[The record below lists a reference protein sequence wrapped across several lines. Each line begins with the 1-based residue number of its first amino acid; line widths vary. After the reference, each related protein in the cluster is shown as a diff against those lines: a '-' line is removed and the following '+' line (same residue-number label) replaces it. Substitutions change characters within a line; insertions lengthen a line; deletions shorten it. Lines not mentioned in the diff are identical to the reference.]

1 MQVDKFRDSPTGHL
15 EPISWVDPLTGQ
27 EIAHYAFVPAP
38 LPSDVRLQQAT
49 YKVLGQAE
57 RGLGALEA
65 QVQQLPDPRLLVQ
78 PAVTR
83 EAIST
88 SALEGTYAPLADVL
102 EAEYVQEAKSSAEVR
117 EVRDYIRAAIRG
129 VDLIERKPICTALL
143 EQLQGQ
149 LVRGTRG
156 DGYDA
161 GRLRQRLV
169 AIGNTG
175 ESIEQARFVPV
186 PQGERLVAAM
196 SDWEK
201 WVNEE
206 DDLPLLVKV
215 ALGHYQFETIHPFSD
230 GNGRLGRL
238 VITLQ
243 LITEQALTY
252 PVLNLS
258 PWLEPRRAQYIDSLL
273 NATITGDFDPWVRF
287 FAQAVA
293 AQAAKASTTIAELL
307 AFRDEVIRLLKDT
320 RSRGVVLDLASD
332 LIGYPRITVSR
343 AAEIYNVTYPAAN
356 SAMRRL
362 VDLGVMREIT
372 GGTYGRVF
380 ACDRVYDLIAR
391 A

>member
-1 MQVDKFRDSPTGHL
+1 VQVDKFRNSPIGHL
-15 EPISWVDPLTGQ
+15 EPISWKDPLTGQ
-27 EIAHYAFVPAP
+27 EKTHYAFLTAP
-38 LPSDVRLQQAT
+38 LPSEVRLQQAT
-49 YKVLGQAE
+49 YKILGQAE
-57 RGLGALEA
+57 RALGVLEA
-65 QVQQLPDPRLLVQ
+65 QVQQLPNPRLLVQ

-102 EAEYVQEAKSSAEVR
+102 EAEYVEEAKRSAEVR
-117 EVRDYIRAAIRG
+117 EVRNYIRAAIKG
-129 VDLIERKPICTALL
+129 VDLIQGKPICTTLL

-161 GRLRQRLV
+161 GRLRQRQV
-169 AIGNTG
+169 VIGNTG
-175 ESIEQARFVPV
+175 EGIEQARFVPM
-186 PQGERLVAAM
+186 PQGDLLVTAM
-196 SDWEK
+196 TDWEK
-201 WVNEE
+201 WINEE

-243 LITEQALTY
+243 LIAEKALTY

-258 PWLEPRRAQYIDSLL
+258 PWLEPRRTQYVDSLL
-273 NATITGDFDPWVRF
+273 NTTITGNFDPWVRF
-287 FAQAVA
+287 FARAVA
-293 AQAAKASTTIAELL
+293 AQAAAASTTIGELFI
-307 AFRDEVIRLLKDT
+307 FRTELIQRLKDT
-320 RSRGVVLDLASD
+320 GARGVVLDLASD
-332 LIGYPRITVSR
+332 LIGYPRLTVSR
-343 AAEIYNVTYPAAN
+343 AAEIYNVSYPAAN
-356 SAMRRL
+356 AVIRRL